1 MKTITLKVEDNV
13 KDKFIWLLKHFSPG
27 EISIVEIDDYLSD
40 DDYLRSQEGMVESIK
55 DARSESLD
63 NGVTLQ
69 DLDW

>member
-13 KDKFIWLLKHFSPG
+13 NDKFIWLLKHFSPG

>member
-1 MKTITLKVEDNV
+1 MKKITLKVEDNV
-13 KDKFIWLLKHFSPG
+13 NEKFIWLLKHFSPG
-27 EISIVEIDDYLSD
+27 EISIVEIDEYLSD

-55 DARSESLD
+55 EARSEPLD